1 MSKRD
6 EDSVEN
12 SEHNSLMNY
21 NSQAYG
27 HDFVQENVKRY
38 IKQFERGKEKSE
50 REAKRKERIRNV
62 ADISNNFYTLV
73 TDFYEYGYGR
83 SFHFAPVLSASSSL
97 QECVV
102 AYEREIART
111 IKANQGMKL
120 LVGKLSFSL
129 HFHFVIVLVY
139 VRHQEML
146 NEALFCLD
154 ILKLVSKY
162 IVTWIS

>member
-6 EDSVEN
+6 EGSMEN

-97 QECVV
+97 QECVG

-120 LVGKLSFSL
+120 LVGKLSLSL
-129 HFHFVIVLVY
+129 LFHFVIVLVY

>member
-6 EDSVEN
+6 EGSMEN

-50 REAKRKERIRNV
+50 RETKRKERIRNV
-62 ADISNNFYTLV
+62 TDISNNFYTLV

-120 LVGKLSFSL
+120 LVGKLSLSL
-129 HFHFVIVLVY
+129 LLSFCHCTCISSSPGNVKWGYILSRHFETSVKIY
-139 VRHQEML
+139 CNL
-146 NEALFCLD
+146 N
-154 ILKLVSKY
+154 
-162 IVTWIS
+162 